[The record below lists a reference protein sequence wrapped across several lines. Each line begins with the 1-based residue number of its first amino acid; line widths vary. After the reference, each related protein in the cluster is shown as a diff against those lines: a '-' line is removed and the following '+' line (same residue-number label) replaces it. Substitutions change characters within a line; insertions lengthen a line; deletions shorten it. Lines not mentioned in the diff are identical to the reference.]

1 MTKRKLSIN
10 KNAKKEIEK
19 YPLVEIKWYDITSD
33 SAWQNINDLINTKLP
48 ICTTKGHLLTQSKGI
63 TRVFGD
69 YALKDEKTGVIDE
82 IANTTIIPN
91 SVIIEIK
98 KI

>member
-1 MTKRKLSIN
+1 MTKRKLNIN

-19 YPLVEIKWYDITSD
+19 YPLVAIKWYDITSD
-33 SAWQNINDLINTKLP
+33 STWQEINDLINAKLP
-48 ICTTKGHLLTQSKGI
+48 ICTTKGHLLSQSKGI
-63 TRVFGD
+63 TRVFSD

-82 IANTTIIPN
+82 IANTTLIPT
-91 SVIIEIK
+91 SVIIDIK

>member
-1 MTKRKLSIN
+1 MTKRKLAIN
-10 KNAKKEIEK
+10 KKAKKEIEK

-33 SAWQNINDLINTKLP
+33 SSWASIEDCLNLKLP

-69 YALKDEKTGVIDE
+69 YALKDEKTGQIDE

-91 SVIIEIK
+91 SVIVDIK

>member
-1 MTKRKLSIN
+1 MTKRKLAIN
-10 KNAKKEIEK
+10 KKAKREIDK
-19 YPLVEIKWYDITSD
+19 FPLVEIKWLDITSD
-33 SAWQNINDLINTKLP
+33 SSWQDIDNFLNAKLP
-48 ICTTKGHLLTQSKGI
+48 LCTTKGHLLSQSRGL

-69 YALKDEKTGVIDE
+69 FALKDEKSGQIDE

-91 SVIIEIK
+91 SVIVEIK

>member
-1 MTKRKLSIN
+1 MIKRKLTIN
-10 KNAKKEIEK
+10 KKAKKEIEK
-19 YPLVEIKWYDITSD
+19 YPLVEIKWYDITSN
-33 SAWQNINDLINTKLP
+33 SSWQSIDDLLITKLP
-48 ICTTKGHLLTQSKGI
+48 ICTTKGHLLTQAKGT

-69 YALKDEKTGVIDE
+69 YALKDEKTGQIDE